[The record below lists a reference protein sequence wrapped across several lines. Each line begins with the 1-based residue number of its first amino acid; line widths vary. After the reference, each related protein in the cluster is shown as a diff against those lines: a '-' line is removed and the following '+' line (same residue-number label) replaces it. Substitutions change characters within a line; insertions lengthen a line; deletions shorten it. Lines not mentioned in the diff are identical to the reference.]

1 MKLPST
7 KTLTVN
13 VACFLALAWLY
24 GGDLLDAVR
33 AHGAEVSAFL
43 EPPRLAWPAVV
54 LAATL
59 GVLGVVAWGLWRG
72 RGEDFKGYRLLPI
85 LLVCS
90 LFVDL
95 VFSENQ
101 VPLLPEDVAT
111 LSLSHFQEQ
120 AQALASEKAVPA
132 DPAVLRPLLE
142 ELGAPPY
149 LVRGARVASWSLQ
162 VRENCEGP
170 IREAPGAQVGTILY
184 CVAPGREVA
193 WATLVG
199 LPAGERFG
207 TPSVLA
213 EEGEPRFV
221 VVQAS
226 PPPPSPE
233 EAAAMAGTESFLEP
247 PDPREEPDAAAP
259 DAGIV
264 APSPLP

>member
-13 VACFLALAWLY
+13 VACLLALMWLY
-24 GGDLLDAVR
+24 GGDLLDAIR
-33 AHGAEVSAFL
+33 AQGAEVSAFL
-43 EPPRLAWPAVV
+43 SPPRLAWPAGV

-59 GVLGVVAWGLWRG
+59 GVLGVGVWGLWRG
-72 RGEDFKGYRLLPI
+72 RGEGFKGYRLLPI
-85 LLVCS
+85 LLVCA

-95 VFSENQ
+95 LFSEDQ

-111 LSLSHFQEQ
+111 LSLGHFQEQ
-120 AQALASEKAVPA
+120 AQALASEKAVPS
-132 DPAVLRPLLE
+132 DPEVLRPLLE

-149 LVRGARVASWSLQ
+149 LIRGTRVSSWSLQ

-170 IREAPGAQVGTILY
+170 IREAPGAQAGTILY

-199 LPAGERFG
+199 LPSGVRFG
-207 TPSVLA
+207 TPAVLA

-233 EAAAMAGTESFLEP
+233 EAAAMAGTEAFLAPPEP
-247 PDPREEPDAAAP
+247 GESTDSVSL
-259 DAGIV
+259 DAGVV